1 MSCKEILINSFNS
14 RGLRD
19 KTKRQQIFHWLKTS
33 YFGITF
39 LQETHSIE
47 TDENTWKSEWGGK
60 IFYSNGTSNSRGVA
74 ILIPDSL
81 AIDIKII
88 SECKDQTGRILVI
101 DCKIEGLPLTLVN
114 IYAPTRDRLAQQI
127 TFLAELRDIL
137 QNLASKNLIIG

>member
-1 MSCKEILINSFNS
+1 M
-14 RGLRD
+14 
-19 KTKRQQIFHWLKTS
+19 KTLGKGSGEAK
-33 YFGITF
+33 YFIQMAQATVG
-39 LQETHSIE
+39 
-47 TDENTWKSEWGGK
+47 
-60 IFYSNGTSNSRGVA
+60 GVA

-137 QNLASKNLIIG
+137 QNLASKKFNNRGRFQHKT